1 MGAVKE
7 KSRVNLYVSKTLSE
21 DAKKLGINMSQTLE
35 RALKADIA
43 EKWQQQNQSKIDKYN
58 NHIVSNGLP
67 FDDDDLAI

>member
-1 MGAVKE
+1 MGTVNE

-35 RALKADIA
+35 RALKASIA
-43 EKWQQQNQSKIDKYN
+43 EKWQQHNQSKIDKYN

>member
-1 MGAVKE
+1 MGALKE
-7 KSRVNLYVSKTLSE
+7 KSRVNLYVSTKLSL

-35 RALKADIA
+35 RALKVDIA

-58 NHIVSNGLP
+58 NHVVSNGLP